1 MPIKKK
7 LFILFLLIIF
17 ILGLYATMFFSIEN
31 CKDCKEN
38 MENGDNNEDASCP
51 DVLIKKEDKILL
63 YNSKDPSSV
72 NNPMTLS
79 NLDEY
84 IKYLE
89 AQREKGINCAVLYLQ
104 QETNTQG
111 EDVYRVR
118 PSPFE
123 MEGGLP
129 SNTNLSENDQNKINK
144 AIQVID
150 GHRDN
155 PKYNTNQHA
164 GFDAHGQHVGEYT
177 ELDQIHDSTKKNKL
191 SDNPMDPN
199 WAGTEY
205 TKNAVKSGKYKDNE
219 IYKPVFFK
227 PKTVYYPDKNAP
239 MGGPKDILE

>member
-1 MPIKKK
+1 
-7 LFILFLLIIF
+7 
-17 ILGLYATMFFSIEN
+17 MFFSIEN

-144 AIQVID
+144 AISVLD

-155 PKYNTNQHA
+155 ETYNTNQHA

-177 ELDQIHDSTKKNKL
+177 ELDQIHDNTKKNKL

>member
-144 AIQVID
+144 AISVLD

-155 PKYNTNQHA
+155 ETYNTNQHA

-177 ELDQIHDSTKKNKL
+177 ELDQIHDNTKKNKL